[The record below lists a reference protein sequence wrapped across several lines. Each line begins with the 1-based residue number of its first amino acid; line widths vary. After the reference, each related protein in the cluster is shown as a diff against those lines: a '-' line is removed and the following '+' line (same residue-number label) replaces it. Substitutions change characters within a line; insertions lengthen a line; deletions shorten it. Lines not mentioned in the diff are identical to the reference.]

1 MYTLRRIRRAIT
13 KTRVRVP
20 VVWLRHRAL
29 KPRDAFIASYPR
41 SGSTWLRFLLCE
53 VLIGG
58 SSGFQ
63 KVNELI
69 PDVGKHHKT
78 EPLLPQQGRLIKT
91 HEAFRS
97 EYHKAVY
104 LVRDARDVVLSEYAY
119 QTALGLVDCEFDEY
133 LQRFLRGKVNGYGP
147 WQMHVDSWID
157 ASRDESRKIRV
168 IKFED
173 LRRDTA
179 RTLGQI
185 LEFYDVSSDLNGIQ
199 RAIESN
205 SVQHMRE
212 KEKATPQ
219 RASKGGRFI
228 RSGAVE
234 GWRQRLTN
242 AQLQLI
248 QQYAGSA
255 LVRLG
260 YLATGPLVDKG
271 DQPFAS
277 PLRAQGDR

>member
-1 MYTLRRIRRAIT
+1 
-13 KTRVRVP
+13 
-20 VVWLRHRAL
+20 
-29 KPRDAFIASYPR
+29 
-41 SGSTWLRFLLCE
+41 
-53 VLIGG
+53 
-58 SSGFQ
+58 
-63 KVNELI
+63 
-69 PDVGKHHKT
+69 
-78 EPLLPQQGRLIKT
+78 
-91 HEAFRS
+91 
-97 EYHKAVY
+97 
-104 LVRDARDVVLSEYAY
+104 
-119 QTALGLVDCEFDEY
+119 LVDCEFDEY

-271 DQPFAS
+271 DWPFAS